1 MCVRARLHFHAR
13 DRRSVCMQ
21 LSACADS
28 MLNGG
33 GCAVPQWLTHLPIE
47 RPPIVLGSM
56 EGAMAMLAAKC
67 GSQRASDR
75 SPAQEK
81 TLLFRTGAS
90 GCQEVVGP
98 SRCQRERRLSRC
110 SPCPNGLL
118 SLLLFRQDSP
128 IGRRVEVVPP
138 LCFCARRIAPSPPAL
153 SRQGCRHATS
163 YSTIRLCAATCSPRC
178 NTKMCTRSR
187 PWSR

>member
-21 LSACADS
+21 LSARADS

-56 EGAMAMLAAKC
+56 EGAMAMLAANC

-81 TLLFRTGAS
+81 KLLFRTGAS
-90 GCQEVVGP
+90 GCQQVVVARVSLSKGSKGLP
-98 SRCQRERRLSRC
+98 ERSFRRGRHHQHPLPDRSSRGGRAPPVPLRE
-110 SPCPNGLL
+110 
-118 SLLLFRQDSP
+118 
-128 IGRRVEVVPP
+128 
-138 LCFCARRIAPSPPAL
+138 AHYIAPSPPAL

-187 PWSR
+187 QWSR